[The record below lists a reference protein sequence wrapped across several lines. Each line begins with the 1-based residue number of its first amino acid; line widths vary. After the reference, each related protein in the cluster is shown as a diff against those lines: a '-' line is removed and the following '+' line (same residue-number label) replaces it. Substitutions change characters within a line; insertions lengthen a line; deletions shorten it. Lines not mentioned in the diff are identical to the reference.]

1 MAEEPAATS
10 LIEAI
15 LADVFAVIGDMA
27 FKITNAFTAV
37 FNPIVNSINNIV
49 GLIADG
55 LVLLFDGIFEAIN
68 DMIGFLVEEF
78 SALIETAITF
88 IGDLTRDIIAVLE
101 GFVSDALSFIQGVF
115 DDAIQGILDV
125 VGDVT
130 TFLVDLF
137 DSVLLELQTIID
149 AVIDFFT
156 DLFTTVRDGISDIIG
171 QAFTVVESITDAV
184 TTFVTEVVDVVGN
197 SLRDLL
203 ETIAN
208 LPDAISDLAEQL
220 IQSAKVNIADPLT
233 NLPVQMIN
241 DIVEAASGAPSTQSD
256 KMQLDMLNLV
266 FGTSPVIQ
274 SPETMREAIAKFMPE
289 NPIMKSLITLLV
301 SPFILIQLMSGIAQA
316 NSQIVLQEHALVN
329 PYRLMEP
336 ADIVRARNFAL
347 IETPLATEWIR
358 KWGYTESA
366 ADMILQIGKNV
377 PPAGELVSWWHRQII
392 DTPEFE
398 SGLKKLAWTSTDI
411 AHLKQAAFILPPIQD
426 LITMSVREVFTP
438 EIAEQFGQFE
448 DFPQEFVRQAAKQ
461 GLTEQ
466 WAKNYWGAHWALPSM
481 QMGFQM
487 LHRKVIS
494 TIELQLLMR
503 ASDVMPFWRDKL
515 EQISFSPLTR
525 VDIRRMH
532 KVGVLSEQDVNT
544 AYHDIGYNDIN
555 AQRLTEFTLA
565 INTAS
570 DDTDDEGLGSLTRNN
585 IIAFFKDGIF
595 SGQESIDLLTASGMS
610 LEVAE
615 LFVRNAEM
623 EVELEFRRESI
634 SLIIEKAKSGTI
646 SFDQAQDALN
656 RLELEELEKQKALN
670 TLARLSAQK
679 NKLPTKS
686 DLDKFL
692 GAGIIDSESYLANLQ
707 LLGYNSLWAN
717 RYLQLKQ
724 GGRNGGQEQG

>member
-1 MAEEPAATS
+1 MAEEPQAVS
-10 LIEAI
+10 LIEQI
-15 LADVFAVIGDMA
+15 LADVFSVIGDMA
-27 FKITNAFTAV
+27 FKITQAFSSV
-37 FNPIVNSINNIV
+37 FGPIVQSINTIV

-55 LVLLFDGIFEAIN
+55 LVLLFDGIFGEITE
-68 DMIGFLVEEF
+68 MIGFVIEGISGLVEEAVF
-78 SALIETAITF
+78 V
-88 IGDLTRDIIAVLE
+88 IGNLVRDIIDIVE
-101 GFVSDALSFIQGVF
+101 GFIGEAFIFIQGIF

-125 VGDVT
+125 VGEVT
-130 TFLVDLF
+130 TFLIDLF
-137 DSVLLELQTIID
+137 DAVLLELQTIID
-149 AVIDFFT
+149 AIIDFFT
-156 DLFTTVRDGISDIIG
+156 DLFTTVRDGISDIID
-171 QAFTVVESITDAV
+171 QAFTVVGTITDAV

-208 LPDAISDLAEQL
+208 LPDAITDLAEQL

-241 DIVEAASGAPSTQSD
+241 DIVEAASGAPLQEAD

-274 SPETMREAIAKFMPE
+274 TPETMREAVANFMPE

-301 SPFILIQLMSGIAQA
+301 SPFILMQLMSGIAQA

-366 ADMILQIGKNV
+366 TDIILQIGKNV
-377 PPAGELVSWWHRQII
+377 PPAGELVSWWHREII
-392 DTPEFE
+392 DTDEFD
-398 SGLKKLAWTSTDI
+398 SGLKKLAWTDPDI
-411 AHLKQAAFILPPIQD
+411 ARLKQAAFILPPIQD

-438 EIAEQFGQFE
+438 DIAEQFGQFE

-461 GLTEQ
+461 GLSEQ
-466 WAKNYWGAHWALPSM
+466 WAKNYWGAHWALPSL
-481 QMGFQM
+481 QMGFAM

-585 IIAFFKDGIF
+585 IIAFFKDGVFTI
-595 SGQESIDLLTASGMS
+595 QESVDLLTASGMS
-610 LEVAE
+610 VEVAE
-615 LFVRNAEM
+615 LFVNNAEM

-634 SLIIEKAKSGTI
+634 SLIVEQAKSGTI

-679 NKLPTKS
+679 NKLPSKT

-692 GAGIIDSESYLANLQ
+692 GAGIIDSAAYLANLQ
-707 LLGYNSLWAN
+707 LLGYNATWAN

-724 GGRNGGQEQG
+724 GGRDGGQEQG